1 MLTKY
6 PLPCDEADLYS
17 ARCGLL
23 HQQISQSD
31 LSNNGEAKEI
41 YYAWGNANLEPLQNS
56 ISSIGKSDR
65 VVAVKIE
72 DLMWSFRSGMVDCM
86 AEIDKDLSWKNIFEA
101 KAKRLFISISNE
113 E

>member
-17 ARCGLL
+17 ARCALL

-31 LSNNGEAKEI
+31 LSNKGEAKEI
-41 YYAWGNANLEPLQNS
+41 YYAWGNKKPEALQYGLDK
-56 ISSIGKSDR
+56 IGQNDKI
-65 VVAVKIE
+65 VAVKVE
-72 DLMWSFRSGMVDCM
+72 DLMWSFRRGMVDCM
-86 AEIDKDLSWKNIFEA
+86 AEIDKDMNWKNIFES
-101 KAKRLFISISNE
+101 KSKKLLISISYE